1 MLILIKKD
9 EHTNVPR
16 EVSDLAEARE
26 IAARGLEVAVVGE
39 DGVQVPLAEF
49 VEAQPEAE
57 EAVAPM
63 KPAAKSKKKK

>member
-16 EVSDLAEARE
+16 EVKDLAGARD
-26 IAARGLEVAVVGE
+26 IAASGFEVAVIGE

-49 VEAQPEAE
+49 VEAEPVAE
-57 EAVAPM
+57 EAVAPV
-63 KPAAKSKKKK
+63 KPAAKSKKK